1 MLKNNTQ
8 MTNLSEKLQQKRSS
22 LAGMYRLIKKIDN
35 SDIGFNRFFD
45 EFKAGYNTLIQGGL
59 TPEEIA
65 LKAAKGETQGL
76 IGALRIDVLG
86 PGVVTEQDALRLL
99 SFVGG
104 QAGAFDS
111 VAVFREQ
118 IKGILDQQEQSFLE
132 DYEVYTNLQN
142 ENEELYQYT
151 PNIKDVT
158 KTFETRAFF
167 DDTVI
172 PDLSS
177 GSIKTAKPN
186 SVIWNRLAKLIE
198 ENPDTYQNM
207 ITSLQL
213 QALQEMLKQ

>member
-1 MLKNNTQ
+1 MNK
-8 MTNLSEKLQQKRSS
+8 SAKELQQKRNS
-22 LAGMYRLIKKIDN
+22 LKGIYRLIKKVDN
-35 SDIGFNRFFD
+35 SDVGFNRFFD
-45 EFKAGYNTLIQGGL
+45 EFKAGYNTLIQNGL

-104 QAGAFDS
+104 QLGAFDN

-118 IKGILDQQEQSFLE
+118 IKGILDQQEQSFQE

-142 ENEELYQYT
+142 ENEDRYQYT
-151 PNIKDVT
+151 PKIEDVT

-167 DDTVI
+167 DDTTI

-177 GSIKTAKPN
+177 GSIKTAKPG
-186 SVIWNRLAKLIE
+186 SAIWNRLAKLIA
-198 ENPDTYQNM
+198 ENPNTYQNM

-213 QALQEMLKQ
+213 NALQEMLKQ